1 MNWMIEWKE
10 WDEEKKDYVINS
22 DSWDKWSDVVR
33 IFNDCIED
41 NLCCGAT
48 VYCFWGNEP
57 YTGGDKDN
65 IVLEYR
71 P

>member
-10 WDEEKKDYVINS
+10 WDEEKKEYVLNS
-22 DSWDKWSDVVR
+22 DSWDRWEDVVR
-33 IFNDCIED
+33 IFDDCIKD
-41 NLCCGAT
+41 NLCNGAT
-48 VYCFWGNEP
+48 VYCFWDDKP
-57 YTGGDKDN
+57 YTGGDTDN

>member
-1 MNWMIEWKE
+1 MNWLIEWKE
-10 WDEEKKDYVINS
+10 WNEEKKDYVLNS
-22 DSWDKWSDVVR
+22 DSYDSWVDVVQV
-33 IFNDCIED
+33 FNDCIED
-41 NLCCGAT
+41 ALCRGAI

-57 YTGGDKDN
+57 YNGDDKDN